1 VIAKMRR
8 ITPSDA
14 KAVVQIIHA
23 WKSRRLTWKSLQ
35 EHISASLLN
44 GEKAWSRQ
52 SLQANV
58 DINAA
63 WDNFRARQSV
73 RRAAKLLP
81 PEAMDAEVDRL
92 QTELDELNTKYEALL
107 ARHRVLMYNASL
119 LPGGTQLL
127 AKALPD
133 NTRAQSEPHHG
144 KPTRSK

>member
-1 VIAKMRR
+1 MRR
-8 ITPSDA
+8 ITPADS
-14 KAVVQIIHA
+14 KAIVQIIHA

-35 EHISASLLN
+35 ERISTSLLN
-44 GEKAWSRQ
+44 GERAWSRQ

-63 WDNFRARQSV
+63 WDKFRARQSV

-92 QTELDELNTKYEALL
+92 QTELDELQGKYDALL
-107 ARHRVLMYNASL
+107 ARHRVLIYNASL

-133 NTRAQSEPHHG
+133 NTRSQSEPNSG
-144 KPTRSK
+144 KPRRSK